1 MNKLTISS
9 GDIILE
15 VDGHPVQSSD
25 VIKPYLTTSG
35 RRITV
40 AYVSIGNRV
49 GKRAKLMK
57 THSLSEESRVKRARN
72 LHDRVRVFRSS
83 LDPR

>member
-1 MNKLTISS
+1 MNKLTISL

-15 VDGHPVQSSD
+15 VDGQPVQSSD

-35 RRITV
+35 RRIVV
-40 AYVSIGNRV
+40 AYVSIGSRV
-49 GKRAKLMK
+49 GRRTRLMK

-72 LHDRVRVFRSS
+72 LHDRVRVFASP
-83 LDPR
+83 LQP